1 MPLHTML
8 EAAALQKNDVAVGL
22 IEENLRYAPELMVF
36 PSRVIPGTNYEAVI
50 ASGDPTVG
58 FTAANDGPALTK
70 TTLRKEMVTCG
81 IFRGAVEIDLAVE
94 KASQGSGLP
103 SLESLESSRI
113 AQAAMRYIG
122 RQIFY
127 GTAYDSKG
135 FVGLKAFTPKT
146 ATAGTSEIVVDAT
159 GTTGGTASSI
169 YAVKFG
175 IQDIHLVFG
184 ANQTLELSEF
194 RDQQLTNSTTGG
206 KFAGRVAELTAYIGM
221 QRININSVGRILNV
235 TADSGKTASDSL
247 ISQLLEKFPV
257 GFTPDAFFMS
267 RRSHG
272 QLSRSRPVTIFSQPG
287 VSPGANSRTPPIF
300 ATSVPDYNGIPI
312 VVTDSILNT
321 DTIE

>member
-1 MPLHTML
+1 ML

-22 IEENLRYAPELMVF
+22 IEENLRFAPELSIF
-36 PSRVIPGTNYEAVI
+36 PSRVIVGTNYEAVI

-94 KASQGSGLP
+94 RASQGSGLP
-103 SLESLESSRI
+103 SLESIESSRI
-113 AQAAMRYIG
+113 AQGAMRYIG

-127 GTAYDSKG
+127 GTSYDSKG

-146 ATAGTSEIVVDAT
+146 AAAGTSEIVVDAT
-159 GTTGGTASSI
+159 GTTAGTATSI

-221 QRININSVGRILNV
+221 QRINITSVGRVLDGMHLLSAV
-235 TADSGKTASDSL
+235 PRSL
-247 ISQLLEKFPV
+247 
-257 GFTPDAFFMS
+257 
-267 RRSHG
+267 
-272 QLSRSRPVTIFSQPG
+272 
-287 VSPGANSRTPPIF
+287 SPGGFYTQPALRTPIRRIALASALPEAERPRLEVMDTGSASFEALVEARRNRADAWYLRKAGHIDLCNVPIPVRP
-300 ATSVPDYNGIPI
+300 APDR
-312 VVTDSILNT
+312 
-321 DTIE
+321 

>member
-22 IEENLRYAPELMVF
+22 IEENLRYAPELMIF
-36 PSRVIPGTNYEAVI
+36 PSRVIAGTNYEAVI

-94 KASQGSGLP
+94 RASQGSGLP
-103 SLESLESSRI
+103 SLESIESSRI

-127 GTAYDSKG
+127 GTSYDSKG

-146 ATAGTSEIVVDAT
+146 AAAGTSEIVVDAT
-159 GTTGGTASSI
+159 GTGSAATSI

-184 ANQTLELSEF
+184 ANQTLELSDF

-235 TADSGKTASDSL
+235 TTDSGKTASDSL
-247 ISQLLEKFPV
+247 LSQLLEKFPV

-272 QLSRSRPVTIFSQPG
+272 QLARSRPVTIFSQPG
-287 VSPGANSRTPPIF
+287 VAPGANSRTPPII
-300 ATSVPDYNGIPI
+300 ATSVPDFNGIPV

-321 DTIE
+321 DTAE

>member
-159 GTTGGTASSI
+159 GTGTAATSI

-235 TADSGKTASDSL
+235 TADAGKTASDSL
-247 ISQLLEKFPV
+247 LSQLLEKFPV

-272 QLSRSRPVTIFSQPG
+272 QLSRSRSVTIFSTLGINPG
-287 VSPGANSRTPPIF
+287 PNSRTSPVI

-321 DTIE
+321 DTAE

>member
-1 MPLHTML
+1 ML

-36 PSRVIPGTNYEAVI
+36 PSRVITGTNYEAVI

-94 KASQGSGLP
+94 RASQGSGLP
-103 SLESLESSRI
+103 SLESIESSRI
-113 AQAAMRYIG
+113 AQGAMRYIG

-127 GTAYDSKG
+127 GTSYDSKG

-146 ATAGTSEIVVDAT
+146 AAAGTSEIVVDAT
-159 GTTGGTASSI
+159 GSGSAATSI

-194 RDQQLTNSTTGG
+194 RDQQLTNATTGG
-206 KFAGRVAELTAYIGM
+206 KYAGRVAELTAYIGM

-235 TADSGKTASDSL
+235 TAESGKTASDSL

-257 GFTPDAFFMS
+257 GFAPDAFFMS

-287 VSPGANSRTPPIF
+287 VSPGSNSRTPPIF
-300 ATSVPDYNGIPI
+300 ATSVPDFNGIPI

-321 DTIE
+321 DTAE

>member
-8 EAAALQKNDVAVGL
+8 EAAALQNNDVAVGL
-22 IEENLRYAPELMVF
+22 IEENIRFAPELTVF

-70 TTLRKEMVTCG
+70 TTLRKEMVACG

-94 KASQGSGLP
+94 RASQGSGLP
-103 SLESLESSRI
+103 SLEAIESSRI

-146 ATAGTSEIVVDAT
+146 AAAGLSEIVVDAT
-159 GTTGGTASSI
+159 GSAPNTGSSI

-175 IQDIHLVFG
+175 IQDVHLVFG
-184 ANQTLELSEF
+184 ANQVLELSEF

-221 QRININSVGRILNV
+221 QRINVNSVGRILNV
-235 TADSGKTASDSL
+235 TGETGKMASDSL
-247 ISQLLEKFPV
+247 LSQLLEKFPV
-257 GFTPDAFFMS
+257 GFTPDACFMS
-267 RRSHG
+267 RRSHS
-272 QLSRSRPVTIFSQPG
+272 QLSRSRSVTIFSTLGVNPG
-287 VSPGANSRTPPIF
+287 PNARTSPVI

-321 DTIE
+321 DAIE

>member
-1 MPLHTML
+1 ML
-8 EAAALQKNDVAVGL
+8 ENAALQKNDVAVGL

-36 PSRVIPGTNYEAVI
+36 PSRVITGTNYEAVI

-94 KASQGSGLP
+94 RASQGSGLP
-103 SLESLESSRI
+103 SLESIESSRI
-113 AQAAMRYIG
+113 AQGAMRYIG

-127 GTAYDSKG
+127 GTSYDSKG

-146 ATAGTSEIVVDAT
+146 AAAGTSEIVVDAT
-159 GTTGGTASSI
+159 GSGSAATSI

-235 TADSGKTASDSL
+235 TAESGKMASDSL

-287 VSPGANSRTPPIF
+287 VAPGSNSRTPPIF
-300 ATSVPDYNGIPI
+300 ATSVPDFNGIPI

-321 DTIE
+321 DTAE

>member
-8 EAAALQKNDVAVGL
+8 EVAALQKNDVAVGL

-159 GTTGGTASSI
+159 GTGTAATSI

-235 TADSGKTASDSL
+235 TADAGKTASDSL
-247 ISQLLEKFPV
+247 LSQLLEKFPV

-272 QLSRSRPVTIFSQPG
+272 QLSRSRSVTIFSTLGINPG
-287 VSPGANSRTPPIF
+287 PNSRTSPVI

-321 DTIE
+321 DTAE

>member
-22 IEENLRYAPELMVF
+22 IEENIRFAPELTVF

-94 KASQGSGLP
+94 RASQGSGLP
-103 SLESLESSRI
+103 SLEAIESSRI
-113 AQAAMRYIG
+113 AQAAIRYIG

-146 ATAGTSEIVVDAT
+146 AAAGLSEIVVDAT
-159 GTTGGTASSI
+159 GSAPNTGSSI

-175 IQDIHLVFG
+175 IQDVHLVFG
-184 ANQTLELSEF
+184 ANQVLELSEF

-221 QRININSVGRILNV
+221 QRINVNSVGRILNV
-235 TADSGKTASDSL
+235 TGETGKMASDSL
-247 ISQLLEKFPV
+247 LSQLLEKFPV

-267 RRSHG
+267 RRSHS
-272 QLSRSRPVTIFSQPG
+272 QLSRSRSVTIFSTLGVNPG
-287 VSPGANSRTPPIF
+287 PNARTSPVI

-321 DTIE
+321 DAIE

>member
-103 SLESLESSRI
+103 SLESIESSRI

-159 GTTGGTASSI
+159 GTGTAATSI

-247 ISQLLEKFPV
+247 LSQLLEKFPV

-272 QLSRSRPVTIFSQPG
+272 QLSRSRSVTIFSTLGVNPG
-287 VSPGANSRTPPIF
+287 PNSRTSPVI

-321 DTIE
+321 DTAE

>member
-1 MPLHTML
+1 ML

-22 IEENLRYAPELMVF
+22 IEENIRFAPELTVF

-70 TTLRKEMVTCG
+70 TTLRKEMVACG

-94 KASQGSGLP
+94 RASQGSGLP
-103 SLESLESSRI
+103 SLEAIESSRI

-146 ATAGTSEIVVDAT
+146 AAAGLSEIVVDAT
-159 GTTGGTASSI
+159 GSAPNTGSSI

-175 IQDIHLVFG
+175 IQDVHLVFG
-184 ANQTLELSEF
+184 ANQVLELSEF

-221 QRININSVGRILNV
+221 QRINVNSVGRILNV
-235 TADSGKTASDSL
+235 TGETGKMASDSL
-247 ISQLLEKFPV
+247 LSQLLEKFPV

-267 RRSHG
+267 RRSHS
-272 QLSRSRPVTIFSQPG
+272 QLSRSRSVTIFSTLGVNPG
-287 VSPGANSRTPPIF
+287 PNARTSPVI

-321 DTIE
+321 DAIE

>member
-22 IEENLRYAPELMVF
+22 IEENLRYAPELMIF
-36 PSRVIPGTNYEAVI
+36 PSRVIAGTNYEAVI

-94 KASQGSGLP
+94 RASQGSGLP
-103 SLESLESSRI
+103 SLESIESSRI

-127 GTAYDSKG
+127 GTSYDSKG

-146 ATAGTSEIVVDAT
+146 AAAGTSEIVVDAT
-159 GTTGGTASSI
+159 GTGSAATSI

-184 ANQTLELSEF
+184 ANQTL
-194 RDQQLTNSTTGG
+194 
-206 KFAGRVAELTAYIGM
+206 
-221 QRININSVGRILNV
+221 
-235 TADSGKTASDSL
+235 
-247 ISQLLEKFPV
+247 
-257 GFTPDAFFMS
+257 
-267 RRSHG
+267 
-272 QLSRSRPVTIFSQPG
+272 
-287 VSPGANSRTPPIF
+287 
-300 ATSVPDYNGIPI
+300 
-312 VVTDSILNT
+312 
-321 DTIE
+321 

>member
-1 MPLHTML
+1 ML
-8 EAAALQKNDVAVGL
+8 ESAALQENDVAVGL
-22 IEENLRYAPELMVF
+22 IEENLRFAPELSIF
-36 PSRVIPGTNYEAVI
+36 PSRVIVGTNYEAVI

-94 KASQGSGLP
+94 RASQGSGLP
-103 SLESLESSRI
+103 SLESIESSRI
-113 AQAAMRYIG
+113 AQGAMRYIG

-127 GTAYDSKG
+127 GTSYDSKG

-146 ATAGTSEIVVDAT
+146 AAAGTSEIVVDAT
-159 GTTGGTASSI
+159 GSGSAATSI

-221 QRININSVGRILNV
+221 QRINVNSVGRILNI
-235 TADSGKTASDSL
+235 TADSGKTASDAL
-247 ISQLLEKFPV
+247 ISQLLERFPV

-287 VSPGANSRTPPIF
+287 VSPGSNSRTPPIF
-300 ATSVPDYNGIPI
+300 ATSVPDFNGIPI

-321 DTIE
+321 DAAE

>member
-1 MPLHTML
+1 ML

-22 IEENLRYAPELMVF
+22 IEENLRYAPELMIF
-36 PSRVIPGTNYEAVI
+36 PSRVISGTNYEAVI

-94 KASQGSGLP
+94 RASQGSGLP
-103 SLESLESSRI
+103 SLESIESSRI

-127 GTAYDSKG
+127 GTSYDSKG

-146 ATAGTSEIVVDAT
+146 AAAGTSEIVVDAT
-159 GTTGGTASSI
+159 GTGSAATSI

-235 TADSGKTASDSL
+235 TTDSGKMASDSL
-247 ISQLLEKFPV
+247 LSQLLEKFPV

-287 VSPGANSRTPPIF
+287 VAPGSSNRTPPII
-300 ATSVPDYNGIPI
+300 ATSVPDFNGIPV

-321 DTIE
+321 DTAE

>member
-8 EAAALQKNDVAVGL
+8 ESAALQENDVAVGL
-22 IEENLRYAPELMVF
+22 IEENLRFAPELSIF
-36 PSRVIPGTNYEAVI
+36 PSRVIVGTNYEAVI

-94 KASQGSGLP
+94 RASQGSGLP
-103 SLESLESSRI
+103 SLESIESSRI
-113 AQAAMRYIG
+113 AQGAMRYIG

-127 GTAYDSKG
+127 GTSYDSKG

-146 ATAGTSEIVVDAT
+146 AAAGTSEIVVDAT
-159 GTTGGTASSI
+159 GSGSAATSI

-221 QRININSVGRILNV
+221 QRINVNSVGRILNI
-235 TADSGKTASDSL
+235 TADSGKTASDAL
-247 ISQLLEKFPV
+247 ISQLLERFPV

-287 VSPGANSRTPPIF
+287 VSPGSNSRTPPIF
-300 ATSVPDYNGIPI
+300 ATSVPDFNGIPI

-321 DTIE
+321 DAAE

>member
-22 IEENLRYAPELMVF
+22 IEENLRYAPELMIF
-36 PSRVIPGTNYEAVI
+36 PSRVIAGTNYEAVI

-94 KASQGSGLP
+94 RASQGSGLP
-103 SLESLESSRI
+103 SLESIESSRI

-127 GTAYDSKG
+127 GTSYDSKG

-146 ATAGTSEIVVDAT
+146 AAAGMSEIVVDAT
-159 GTTGGTASSI
+159 GTGTAATSI

-235 TADSGKTASDSL
+235 TVDSGKTASDSL

-272 QLSRSRPVTIFSQPG
+272 QLARSRPVTIFSQPG
-287 VSPGANSRTPPIF
+287 VAPGSNSRTPPII
-300 ATSVPDYNGIPI
+300 ATSVPDFNGIPI

-321 DTIE
+321 DTAE

>member
-1 MPLHTML
+1 ML

-22 IEENLRYAPELMVF
+22 IEENLRYAPELMIF
-36 PSRVIPGTNYEAVI
+36 PSRVIAGTNYEAVI

-70 TTLRKEMVTCG
+70 TTLRKETVTCG

-94 KASQGSGLP
+94 RASQGSGLP
-103 SLESLESSRI
+103 SLESIESSRI

-127 GTAYDSKG
+127 GTSYDSKG

-146 ATAGTSEIVVDAT
+146 AAAGTSEIVVDAT
-159 GTTGGTASSI
+159 GTGSAATSI

-184 ANQTLELSEF
+184 ANQTLELSDF

-235 TADSGKTASDSL
+235 TTDSGKTASDSL
-247 ISQLLEKFPV
+247 LSQLLEKFPV

-272 QLSRSRPVTIFSQPG
+272 QLARSRPVTIFSQPG
-287 VSPGANSRTPPIF
+287 VAPGANSRTPPII
-300 ATSVPDYNGIPI
+300 ATSVPDFNGIPV

-321 DTIE
+321 DTAE

>member
-8 EAAALQKNDVAVGL
+8 ESAALQKNDVAVGL

-94 KASQGSGLP
+94 RASQGSGLP

-127 GTAYDSKG
+127 GTAYDTKG

-159 GTTGGTASSI
+159 GTTAGTASSI

-175 IQDIHLVFG
+175 LQDVHLVFG
-184 ANQTLELSEF
+184 NGNTLQLGEF
-194 RDQQLTNSTTGG
+194 RDQQLTDSSGG
-206 KFAGRVAELTAYIGM
+206 KYAGRVAELTAHVGL
-221 QRININSVGRILNV
+221 QLGNVNCVGRILNV

-247 ISQLLEKFPV
+247 ISQLIEKFPV
-257 GFTPDAFFMS
+257 GYTPDAFYMS
-267 RRSHG
+267 RRSAG
-272 QLSRSRPVTIFSQPG
+272 QLARSRSVTIFSQVG
-287 VSPGANSRTPPIF
+287 VAPNAARTTPNIVSR
-300 ATSVPDYNGIPI
+300 VQDWDGIPI
-312 VVTDSILNT
+312 IVSDNIGIT

>member
-159 GTTGGTASSI
+159 GTGTAATSI

-235 TADSGKTASDSL
+235 TADAGKTASDSL
-247 ISQLLEKFPV
+247 LSQLLEKFPV

-272 QLSRSRPVTIFSQPG
+272 QLSRSRSVTIFSTLGINPG
-287 VSPGANSRTPPIF
+287 PNSRTSPVI

>member
-1 MPLHTML
+1 
-8 EAAALQKNDVAVGL
+8 
-22 IEENLRYAPELMVF
+22 
-36 PSRVIPGTNYEAVI
+36 
-50 ASGDPTVG
+50 
-58 FTAANDGPALTK
+58 
-70 TTLRKEMVTCG
+70 
-81 IFRGAVEIDLAVE
+81 
-94 KASQGSGLP
+94 
-103 SLESLESSRI
+103 
-113 AQAAMRYIG
+113 MRYIG

-127 GTAYDSKG
+127 GTSYDSKG

-146 ATAGTSEIVVDAT
+146 AAAGMSEIVVDAT
-159 GTTGGTASSI
+159 GTGTAATSI

-235 TADSGKTASDSL
+235 TVDSGKTASDSL

-272 QLSRSRPVTIFSQPG
+272 QLARSRPVTIFSQPG
-287 VSPGANSRTPPIF
+287 VAPGSNSRTPPII
-300 ATSVPDYNGIPI
+300 ATSVPDFNGIPI

-321 DTIE
+321 DTAE

>member
-81 IFRGAVEIDLAVE
+81 IFRGAIEIDLAVE

-127 GTAYDSKG
+127 GTSYDSKG

-159 GTTGGTASSI
+159 GTGTAATSI

-194 RDQQLTNSTTGG
+194 RDQQLTNSTTGN

-247 ISQLLEKFPV
+247 LSQLLEKFPV

-272 QLSRSRPVTIFSQPG
+272 QLARSRSVTIFSALGVNPG
-287 VSPGANSRTPPIF
+287 PNSRTSPVI

-321 DTIE
+321 DTAE